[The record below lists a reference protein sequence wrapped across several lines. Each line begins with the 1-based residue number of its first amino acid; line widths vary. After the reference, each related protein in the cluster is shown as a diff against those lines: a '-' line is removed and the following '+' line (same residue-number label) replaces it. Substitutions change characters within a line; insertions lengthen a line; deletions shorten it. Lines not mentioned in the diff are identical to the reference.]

1 MLHSLTFRSRARKPR
16 TMVTTVGT
24 SMQENNRRND
34 RSRMGKSLSGGIPNT
49 IGLAMAG
56 KGIKMHCPPGLG
68 TGTVNSKWDTYR
80 SRGKSDDDPD
90 KICKCDRNRLNADQ
104 KGYRLMRQIVLF
116 SNVIMSSK
124 PVSRMSSCKILSPY
138 FISSNPTMRLLLSS
152 LSLLSTFA
160 RSCRSQ

>member
-1 MLHSLTFRSRARKPR
+1 MLHSLTFRSSARKPR

-34 RSRMGKSLSGGIPNT
+34 RSRMGKSFSGGIPST
-49 IGLAMAG
+49 IGLAIAG

-68 TGTVNSKWDTYR
+68 TGTVNSKWDMYR

-90 KICKCDRNRLNADQ
+90 NICKCDRNRLNADQ

-116 SNVIMSSK
+116 SNVNMSSK
-124 PVSRMSSCKILSPY
+124 PVSMSSSKGLSPY

-152 LSLLSTFA
+152 LSLLSIFA